1 MEIWR
6 ETQVAEVC
14 FVVCL
19 FSLGYEVYL
28 PTEGATH
35 TVAISDLQSG
45 GGEAS
50 QKPYPEI
57 TRNC

>member
-35 TVAISDLQSG
+35 TPSQISKVG
-45 GGEAS
+45 VG
-50 QKPYPEI
+50 KPVEK
-57 TRNC
+57 